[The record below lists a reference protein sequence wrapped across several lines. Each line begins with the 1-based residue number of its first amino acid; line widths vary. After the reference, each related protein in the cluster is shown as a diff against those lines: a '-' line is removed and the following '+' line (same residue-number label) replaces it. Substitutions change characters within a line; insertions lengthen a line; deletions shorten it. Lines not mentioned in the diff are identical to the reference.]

1 LTTGKAGG
9 NIAINGSNVAVY
21 PTTVT
26 GNVIVDTEIVIN
38 GNSTGNVYPLSIVPV
53 GRNNDGIPFVDSN
66 GNVTIAANIELHT
79 TNVWYNLGSGV
90 ATDGTGFDGS
100 TTVPVLFLKASTASN
115 IVVTAIK
122 DMITSEDAVNTLTT
136 EDGNTII
143 ED

>member
-1 LTTGKAGG
+1 M
-9 NIAINGSNVAVY
+9 
-21 PTTVT
+21 
-26 GNVIVDTEIVIN
+26 
-38 GNSTGNVYPLSIVPV
+38 SIVPV
-53 GRNNDGIPFVDSN
+53 GRNNNGIPFVDNN

-100 TTVPVLFLKASTASN
+100 TTVPVTFLKGSTATN

-122 DMITSEDAVNTLTT
+122 DMITTEDAVNTLTT
-136 EDGNTII
+136 EDSKTII